1 MIALDTNIVV
11 RLITEDDPRQVA
23 RARALILARG
33 GLVQTTVV
41 METEW
46 VLRSVYGFS
55 RAQIVAA
62 FSLLGATDQL
72 SVEAP
77 ERFAMSLEAYRGGMD
92 FADAVHLAACD
103 DVAGFGTFDAAL
115 VAGAARAFPM
125 TNVIIP

>member
-11 RLITEDDPRQVA
+11 RLITEDNPRQAA

-33 GLVQTTVV
+33 GLVQMTVA

-55 RAQIVAA
+55 RAQIAVA
-62 FSLLGATDQL
+62 FSLLGATDRL
-72 SVEAP
+72 YVEDAD
-77 ERFAMSLEAYRGGMD
+77 RFALSLDAYRSGMD
-92 FADAVHLAACD
+92 FADAIHLAGCG

-115 VAGAARAFPM
+115 VAGAAQAFPM
-125 TNVIIP
+125 INVIVP